1 MYVNDT
7 SVELNTPPIIYNDYT
22 LVPLRAVSARC
33 RGIFGTVTR
42 IVYIETDNE
51 SDFDDWGYEV
61 LNLVNEER
69 AKYNV
74 APLKWDDSLA
84 ALAESHCED
93 MIDRNFL
100 QCSRRTNSV

>member
-1 MYVNDT
+1 MIGDM
-7 SVELNTPPIIYNDYT
+7 
-22 LVPLRAVSARC
+22 
-33 RGIFGTVTR
+33 
-42 IVYIETDNE
+42 
-51 SDFDDWGYEV
+51 EV

-93 MIDRNFL
+93 MIDRNFFA
-100 QCSRRTNSV
+100 Q

>member
-1 MYVNDT
+1 M
-7 SVELNTPPIIYNDYT
+7 I
-22 LVPLRAVSARC
+22 
-33 RGIFGTVTR
+33 G
-42 IVYIETDNE
+42 
-51 SDFDDWGYEV
+51 GYEV

-93 MIDRNFL
+93 MIDRNFFAHNTPDGQTPFDRMKAAGISYSSAGENIAAGQYSPEKCYGFL
-100 QCSRRTNSV
+100 DEFTGTPQKYIKSRF

>member
-1 MYVNDT
+1 M
-7 SVELNTPPIIYNDYT
+7 I
-22 LVPLRAVSARC
+22 
-33 RGIFGTVTR
+33 
-42 IVYIETDNE
+42 
-51 SDFDDWGYEV
+51 WGYEV

-100 QCSRRTNSV
+100 HTILPTDKLRLTE